1 MAPFFLLGVGYSV
14 DRRSDDGDVLVQQF
28 ADEHV
33 VLLALFA
40 DQGVE
45 ISLKCHRG
53 DLFSK
58 CDFDHGVCLRA
69 HDCAN
74 HSLQERMTKM
84 KSVMKHQFSQ
94 VPRADIPR
102 SSFDRSHGYK
112 TTFDSGYLVP
122 IYVDDVLPGDSFN
135 LNMHGFARLATPLHP
150 FMDNVFMDVF
160 FFFVPNRLVWNN
172 FQKFFGEQTD
182 PGDSTDF
189 VVPTMT
195 SGVGGYASNSLHDYF
210 GLPTLVAG
218 IEHISL
224 FHRAY
229 NLIWNEWFRDQNLQD
244 SVVVDKDDGPDDP
257 ADYVLLRRGKRHD
270 YFTSCL
276 PWPQKGPAVEL
287 PLGLEAPL
295 VFEASSD
302 MPPSLVY
309 NAVAGVPIGS
319 AIDIGGGADAHL
331 ENVSGGT
338 DLALDITGHT
348 HADLSTAT
356 AATINQLRQAFQIQ
370 KIYERDARGGTRYTE
385 LIQAHFGVTSPDA
398 RLQRP
403 EFLGGGSVPVNVNP
417 IAQTSSTDGEPT
429 PQGNLAAMGTV
440 HINRIGF
447 TKSFTEHGMLI
458 GLANVRADLNY
469 QQGLLRMFSRS
480 TRWDFYWPA
489 LAHIGEQAVLN
500 KEIYAQGTSDDEEVF
515 GYQERYAEYR
525 YKPSLVTGTFRS
537 NHPQSLDTWHLA
549 QDFSALPTLSPEF
562 IEENPPLERV
572 LAVETEPQFLL
583 DCYFQ
588 LRCARPMPV
597 YSVPGLIDHF

>member
-1 MAPFFLLGVGYSV
+1 
-14 DRRSDDGDVLVQQF
+14 
-28 ADEHV
+28 
-33 VLLALFA
+33 
-40 DQGVE
+40 
-45 ISLKCHRG
+45 
-53 DLFSK
+53 
-58 CDFDHGVCLRA
+58 
-69 HDCAN
+69 
-74 HSLQERMTKM
+74 M

-102 SSFDRSHGYK
+102 SSFDRSHGFK

-135 LNMHGFARLATPLHP
+135 LTMSGFARLATPLHP

-160 FFFVPNRLVWNN
+160 FFFVPNRLVWDN
-172 FQKFFGEQTD
+172 FQKFFGEQVN
-182 PGDSTDF
+182 PGDSTSYL
-189 VVPTMT
+189 VPTMT
-195 SGVGGYASNSLHDYF
+195 SPGGGYASNSLHDYF

-218 IEHISL
+218 VTHISL

-229 NLIWNEWFRDQNLQD
+229 NLIWNEWFRDQNLQN
-244 SVVVDKDDGPDDP
+244 SLVVDRDDGPDNP
-257 ADYVLLRRGKRHD
+257 ADYVLKRRGKRHD

-276 PWPQKGPAVEL
+276 PWPQKGTSVSL
-287 PLGLEAPL
+287 PLGSTANIRQTGGSGTAITVQGPPGDDLFRNMSTPAGGVL
-295 VFEASSD
+295 TGTASGS
-302 MPPSLVY
+302 
-309 NAVAGVPIGS
+309 GS
-319 AIDIGGGADAHL
+319 AGGKL
-331 ENVSGGT
+331 F
-338 DLALDITGHT
+338 
-348 HADLSTAT
+348 ADLSTAT

-417 IAQTSSTDGEPT
+417 IAQTSSTDATT

-440 HINRIGF
+440 HVSRVGF

-458 GLANVRADLNY
+458 GMASVRADLNY
-469 QQGLLRMFSRS
+469 QQGLQRMWSRS
-480 TRWDFYWPA
+480 TRWDYYWPA

-500 KEIYAQGTSDDEEVF
+500 KEIMAQGTGADTGVF

-525 YKPSLVTGTFRS
+525 YKPSQITGVFRS
-537 NHPQSLDTWHLA
+537 NHPQSLDTWHAA
-549 QDFSALPTLSPEF
+549 QDFSTLPALGGTF
-562 IEENPPLERV
+562 IEENPPLERM
-572 LAVETEPQFLL
+572 LAVASEPEFLL
-583 DCYFQ
+583 DCYFN